1 MGLFYNKG
9 QYQGYN
15 IYSMKKYVDKKRII
29 LSCVVAT
36 ILVITLMLTIYYI
49 VDTSIRVKKS
59 KKYEE
64 QVIAYKQQ
72 LEEQE
77 KIEKEKKEAERL
89 SRIPNLTEEGKENI
103 KNIYHS
109 ETAKRAFLTF
119 DDGPSTNT
127 KDILDL
133 LLQRNIKA
141 TFFVLGTQVERMPE
155 TVKRIYEE
163 GHYIANHGYSHVYSS
178 IYSSPEAVLDEFNKC
193 NQLVANAIQVPEYN
207 SHLFRFPGGYYG
219 GKYAEIKK
227 QANEILKQNNIAH
240 VDWNAL
246 TGDSEKQNPTKE
258 YLMNNLQK
266 TTQGKNSIV
275 ILMHDSQAKKVT
287 VETLPE
293 VIDYLQQQGYEF
305 ENFYSIIK

>member
-1 MGLFYNKG
+1 MDLIYIKRMYLKRAITMIIIFILVMILVAIVMVNHIKKATSINACFKQTEAQISKISPNNTKKQNGIITAIIENNKNTPVLTQKG
-9 QYQGYN
+9 KENMSQ
-15 IYSMKKYVDKKRII
+15 IYKSDKKR
-29 LSCVVAT
+29 V
-36 ILVITLMLTIYYI
+36 
-49 VDTSIRVKKS
+49 
-59 KKYEE
+59 
-64 QVIAYKQQ
+64 
-72 LEEQE
+72 
-77 KIEKEKKEAERL
+77 
-89 SRIPNLTEEGKENI
+89 
-103 KNIYHS
+103 
-109 ETAKRAFLTF
+109 FLTF
-119 DDGPSTNT
+119 DDGPSKTVT
-127 KDILDL
+127 IPILDL
-133 LLQRNIKA
+133 LKQEKIKA
-141 TFFVLGTQVERMPE
+141 TFFVLGSRVELYPDI
-155 TVKRIYEE
+155 VKREYEE

-193 NQLVANAIQVPEYN
+193 NQVVANAIQVPEYN